1 MTEPTSTGK
10 SAEDLAKQVMPA
22 VLELQRV
29 LRTHTGRTE
38 AQEVR
43 GYISLTSCQ
52 YLSCGPGGLGTH
64 PPVM

>member
-1 MTEPTSTGK
+1 MTEPTSAGK

-22 VLELQRV
+22 ILELQRV
-29 LRTHTGRTE
+29 LRPHTVASE

-52 YLSCGPGGLGTH
+52 YLSCGPGGGGTH
-64 PPVM
+64 PTVM